1 LVRIEGP
8 AAVTTAIA
16 VRPQQPMRFKGR
28 SFMAF
33 VLAPLPP
40 ITDWLE
46 ELDKWAHN
54 SPGFFVGRPIILDLA
69 AAALDA
75 SGIGQL
81 IAILAQRGIRV
92 VGLEG
97 TDPDSLGPTLPP
109 LLKGGRQSAAIDPVP
124 ASTEASSKVVAIP
137 SARGGAGAEP
147 TSLLLE
153 TPVRSGQSV
162 IFPGGDVTVLGSVA
176 SGAEVVA
183 GGSIH
188 IYGALRGRA
197 MAGSMGN
204 SRARIFCSRNE
215 AELISID
222 GYYRTAEET
231 DASLRSRPTQCW
243 LEDRV
248 LSIAPLD

>member
-1 LVRIEGP
+1 M
-8 AAVTTAIA
+8 TTAIA
-16 VRPQQPMRFKGR
+16 IRPQQSMRFRGR

-40 ITDWLE
+40 ITGWLE
-46 ELDKWAHN
+46 ELDKWGCN

-69 AAALDA
+69 AVSLDG
-75 SGIGQL
+75 SGITEL
-81 IAILAQRGIRV
+81 IGTLGERGIRV

-97 TDPDSLGPTLPP
+97 TDPDSLGPSLPP
-109 LLKGGRQSAAIDPVP
+109 LLKGGRQSAGVETLDTACEGTPQ
-124 ASTEASSKVVAIP
+124 VVAMP
-137 SARGGAGAEP
+137 SQRQEP

-153 TPVRSGQSV
+153 DPIRSGQSV
-162 IFPGGDVTVLGSVA
+162 IFPAGDITVLGSVA

-188 IYGALRGRA
+188 VYGALRGRA

-204 SRARIFCSRNE
+204 TRARIFCSRNE

-222 GYYRTAEET
+222 GYYRTAEEI
-231 DASLRSRPTQCW
+231 DAGLRSRPTQCW
-243 LEDRV
+243 LDDRI
-248 LSIAPLD
+248 LSIAALD